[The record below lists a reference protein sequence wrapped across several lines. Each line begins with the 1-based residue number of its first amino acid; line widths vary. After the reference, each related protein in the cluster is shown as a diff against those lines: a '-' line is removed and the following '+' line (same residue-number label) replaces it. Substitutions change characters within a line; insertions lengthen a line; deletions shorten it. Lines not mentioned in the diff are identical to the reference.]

1 MVVEYLT
8 FAVEP
13 TELARWLEVEEQIWS
28 RFLEQQ
34 PGFVRKQMWVERG
47 DEPHVHAVIWWRDM
61 DAWQAVGAEAVARV
75 DELMGP
81 WLREAISCRT
91 FDVVRDS

>member
-13 TELARWLEVEEQIWS
+13 GELARWLEVEERIWS
-28 RFLEQQ
+28 RFLEEQ

-61 DAWQAVGAEAVARV
+61 DAWQAVGADAVARV

-81 WLREAISCRT
+81 WLREAVSCRT